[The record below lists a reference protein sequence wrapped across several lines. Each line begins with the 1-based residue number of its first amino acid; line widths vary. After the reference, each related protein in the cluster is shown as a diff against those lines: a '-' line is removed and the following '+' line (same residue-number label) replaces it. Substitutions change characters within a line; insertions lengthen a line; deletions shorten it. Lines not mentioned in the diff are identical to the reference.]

1 MTQEEKELRIKSLQA
16 DKLEVENFIRVAT
29 DAEEFADETINFFME
44 MNNAISDQ
52 RNIEETATFISEG
65 MKKITALAMS
75 TKISSSMAVK
85 LKSMQMK
92 LIDAQLKKL
101 GIEEEQEEG
110 NIPN

>member
-1 MTQEEKELRIKSLQA
+1 
-16 DKLEVENFIRVAT
+16 
-29 DAEEFADETINFFME
+29 
-44 MNNAISDQ
+44 
-52 RNIEETATFISEG
+52 

-110 NIPN
+110 SISN